1 MDIASVAAMV
11 SWWVLFL
18 ILAGI
23 GLPIAATVFAGLD
36 DRGAGLAIPTAIV
49 VLILPIY
56 WLGHLRYNGIVIG
69 VGVLVLL
76 GVSYWC
82 WNQGPTIDRRRIQE
96 VAIVFTAGFGLV
108 VAIRAADPSILPA
121 GGEKFLDFGLLNAIL
136 RTDQLPPEDI
146 WFAGEPV
153 QYYYGGHLIAGVL
166 TELTQT
172 PPRYA
177 YNIAL
182 AGFFGTL
189 VAAAYGVAGSVAA
202 GHGHRFQTA
211 GGFAAVFVGFTSN
224 LVPVVQVV
232 VTALPD
238 GIAAGISRWL
248 AGRTAL
254 EAGRVTAFDTLT
266 YWTASRVIRGT
277 INEFPLFAWMNGD
290 LHAHMMSTPFLLLG
304 AGVAF
309 AYFVTESQDIRRRR
323 LLAFGAVPPVA
334 GLIAVINTWSFP
346 SVIGV
351 IGLTLL
357 FSPSDPRDLFPD
369 ILSGHSRKSHWR
381 EETRRLLAALVGAV
395 MIAVLGILWTLP
407 FFIGPATGASGRSIG
422 FLPAR
427 SGLVEFL
434 LVYGWLLLVFTLYLG
449 GRARGE
455 FGDRT
460 GKIGLALG
468 LVVIL
473 SLIANAAAVAV
484 VLPIL
489 GVAWFLL
496 RRETVGFESVLIVAG
511 AGLVLL
517 VEFVYVQEQ
526 AGPGRMNTVFKTY
539 MQIWV
544 LWATAAGAAL
554 VRIRPPRHPS
564 VDPGLIARGLVALLV
579 LSGSLYGLITLGIH
593 FGTASEVTLDATT
606 WAAST
611 HSEEWEAIQYLG
623 DQPGQPNIVSA
634 PGCWCN
640 SVESTRPYRWV
651 NAPSSFT
658 GIPTLAGWSHEVG
671 YRGQGPY
678 ETRVEDVR
686 TIYTG
691 TADERRA
698 LLDRYDVE
706 YIYVGP
712 NERALYGD
720 ISFEG
725 VDGVTVA
732 FENQVVSIYRVN

>member
-23 GLPIAATVFAGLD
+23 GLPIAATVFAGLP
-36 DRGAGLAIPTAIV
+36 DRGAGLAVPTAIV

-56 WLGHLRYNGIVIG
+56 WLGHLTYNGIVIG
-69 VGVLVLL
+69 IGVLVLL
-76 GVSYWC
+76 GTSYWC
-82 WNQGPTIDRRRIQE
+82 WSKGPSIDRRRVRE
-96 VAIVFTAGFGLV
+96 VAVVFTAGFGLV

-166 TELTQT
+166 TELTRT

-177 YNIAL
+177 YNVAL
-182 AGFFGTL
+182 AGFFGSL
-189 VAAAYGVAGSVAA
+189 VAAAYGLAGSVAA
-202 GHGHRFQTA
+202 RHGHRFKPA
-211 GGFAAVFVGFTSN
+211 GAFAALFVGVASN
-224 LVPVVQVV
+224 LVAVVQVV
-232 VTALPD
+232 VAALPV
-238 GIAAGISRWL
+238 GIGEGISRWL
-248 AGRTAL
+248 AERTAL
-254 EAGRVTAFDTLT
+254 EAGRLTAFDTLT
-266 YWTASRVIRGT
+266 YWTSSRVIRGT

-290 LHAHMMSTPFLLLG
+290 LHAHMMSTPFLLLA
-304 AGVAF
+304 AGLAL
-309 AYFVTESQDIRRRR
+309 AYFVTDEGALRRRR
-323 LLAFGAVPPVA
+323 FLVFGAVPPVA

-351 IGLTLL
+351 MGLALL
-357 FSPSDPRDLFPD
+357 FSPTDPWTVVPM
-369 ILSGHSRKSHWR
+369 SRFGRSQPSTWR
-381 EETRRLLAALVGAV
+381 NEARRVLAAFVGVVA
-395 MIAVLGILWTLP
+395 IAGVSILWVLP

-422 FLPAR
+422 LFPGR

-434 LVYGWLLLVFTLYLG
+434 LVYGWLLLVFALYLG
-449 GRARGE
+449 DRARSQ

-460 GKIGLALG
+460 GQVVLAIG
-468 LVVIL
+468 LVVIV
-473 SLIANAAAVAV
+473 SMIANAAAVAV

-489 GVAWFLL
+489 GVAWVLL
-496 RRETVGFESVLIVAG
+496 RRDSAGFESVLIVAG

-517 VEFVYVQEQ
+517 VEFVYLQEQ

-539 MQIWV
+539 MQVWV
-544 LWATAAGAAL
+544 LWATAAGAAI
-554 VRIRPPRHPS
+554 VRIRPPTLPS
-564 VDPGLIARGLVALLV
+564 IDASMVARGLVAVLV
-579 LSGSLYGLITLGIH
+579 VAVSVYGGITLGIH
-593 FGTASEVTLDATT
+593 FGNASTVTLDATT
-606 WAAST
+606 WAASA
-611 HSEEWEAIQYLG
+611 HSEELAAIHYL
-623 DQPGQPNIVSA
+623 DEQPGQPNIVSA

-671 YRGQGPY
+671 YRGQEPY
-678 ETRVEDVR
+678 DARVEDVR

-691 TADERRA
+691 TPEQRRS

-720 ISFEG
+720 VSFEG
-725 VDGVTVA
+725 VEGLSVA
-732 FENQVVSIYRVN
+732 FDNEVVTIYRVT